1 MKISVWTLL
10 AFLLGF
16 LLGAR
21 AESRLHKM
29 MGCELL
35 DVARIDFKEEDE
47 RCFYFSSGDCEIGI
61 FKDSGVVA
69 IVPSKG
75 GEE

>member
-10 AFLLGF
+10 AFLLGL

-29 MGCELL
+29 MGCELSEKEL
-35 DVARIDFKEEDE
+35 IERIAGAPPASPGTFQP
-47 RCFYFSSGDCEIGI
+47 FN
-61 FKDSGVVA
+61 
-69 IVPSKG
+69 PSTFQP
-75 GEE
+75 

>member
-1 MKISVWTLL
+1 MT
-10 AFLLGF
+10 
-16 LLGAR
+16 R
-21 AESRLHKM
+21 QEAEQAVKEFVEQEIRE
-29 MGCELL
+29 GDELL
-35 DVARIDFKEEDE
+35 DAARIDFKEEDE